1 MADPINQDTTVP
13 QPRNPF
19 EYPRVIKGK
28 RSYGVDDQF
37 SYDEGLATNAF
48 FINYGALEA
57 GGGSDVATRA
67 QIRQGQQVVYGQ
79 ALLDDEGYLVRG
91 KYLEDAET
99 AEQQF
104 LKFSPTD
111 LAALAKQMQ
120 RTGFY
125 TTGDPSG
132 LILSGRG
139 YSNTDINAMV
149 NLLRFSNQK
158 GLIVQSVAKMLAGM
172 SSVAGGGTAVKV
184 TADEDIRYYLQQAF
198 FSRMGRAPTK
208 QDIDMAVK
216 AIQDNERKM
225 AASSRS
231 APSVAVAAK
240 LQAEKANP
248 SEGAAYQLGNAIKL
262 AFSYLSGS

>member
-19 EYPRVIKGK
+19 EYPRPIKGK

-79 ALLDDEGYLVRG
+79 ALLDDEGYLIRG

-125 TTGDPSG
+125 TSGDPSG

-172 SSVAGGGTAVKV
+172 SAVAGGGTAVKV

-225 AASSRS
+225 AAASRS